1 MKKYKN
7 TKHMQNLIDGYN
19 YLCEARHQALYKG
32 SIQAQKNRGIQ
43 NKEIQKYQTHAN
55 VIVIVVP

>member
-32 SIQAQKNRGIQ
+32 SIQAHK
-43 NKEIQKYQTHAN
+43 K
-55 VIVIVVP
+55 